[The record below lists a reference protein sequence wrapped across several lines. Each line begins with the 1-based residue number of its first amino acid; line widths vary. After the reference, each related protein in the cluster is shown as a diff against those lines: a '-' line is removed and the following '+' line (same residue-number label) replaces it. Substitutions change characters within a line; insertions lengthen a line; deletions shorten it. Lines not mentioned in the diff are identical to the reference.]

1 MNKDSWIFCLII
13 FVVSLSSLNA
23 GSMDET
29 FNKSVLPLLNKYCT
43 DCHNPDKKKGK
54 VDLDGKRDFN
64 KLMSDKHLWFS
75 VMDQIE
81 FGEMPPKKKKQPSKE
96 EKAII
101 LSWIKGEF
109 TQNLAQKQKKEGRS
123 KFRRLTHRE
132 YQGVFEDLFGFRP
145 SLKKLPDDGRVNGYT
160 KVSSAM
166 QLSSDE
172 IYNYF
177 TTAEE
182 MLSKYAFK
190 RPPNPKHYQP
200 VVRSKAMESGQSKGH
215 NLVLDD
221 GWIVS
226 FNTDLY
232 SGRLERFRATVPGI
246 HKIRMHVYAYQTDKP
261 LPFALY
267 AGHTSAYPQVVRM
280 VDVQEAPPGKPAI
293 IETEVYLNANDSLR
307 LVPLGIGVQ
316 VPKNHNAKKCKGP
329 GLAVQWVEDV
339 RPQLP
344 LKVDGWLTADFP
356 EDLKKRLQGP
366 RVYLRKKGPYKY
378 DKVSHDEFIDIMKKT
393 FKRVGASIY
402 RRDLTEIELNNLL
415 ENVRVGLKEER
426 NAKEIITESIVQ
438 MLSDPEFFCV
448 VESPGK
454 LNDFQLAAR
463 LARFIWNSTPDEEL
477 LNVARLGKLQSD
489 SELIK
494 QTDRMLK
501 DSRSQRFVTDF
512 LDQWL
517 NLSTINDTT
526 PDKKLYPEY
535 NSALKFFSVQ
545 ETRMTF
551 QNILD
556 QNLTVREFVDPTEV
570 YMNYS
575 LAKHYGIDGVKQ
587 VPLKKMKAPKNSAYG
602 GIWTQ
607 PAIMKITADGSS
619 TSPVR
624 RGVWIAERLLGK
636 HISPPPAN
644 VEPVQTDTSGAKTLR
659 QQLEMH
665 SDSPSCASC
674 HKKFDPYGF
683 ALESFDP
690 IGQYRE
696 KYREIIP
703 ELAKLP
709 YHKRKKKQVWK
720 DGLPVDASGITP
732 EGHSFQDIKEL
743 RKYLSSHPEKLA
755 WGVTWHLVTYAT
767 GEESSALDREAIGDI
782 VKASAKKGYGLRS
795 LIHELVK
802 SKLFRFK

>member
-1 MNKDSWIFCLII
+1 MNKNSWIFCFIS
-13 FVVSLSSLNA
+13 FVVSLGTLQA
-23 GSMDET
+23 EALDET
-29 FNKSVLPLLNKYCT
+29 YNNKVLPLLNKYCT

-54 VDLDGKRDFN
+54 VDLDGKRDFT
-64 KLMSDKHLWFS
+64 KLLSDKHLWFS

-96 EKAII
+96 EKEII
-101 LSWIKGEF
+101 LTWIKGELSSQLAEK
-109 TQNLAQKQKKEGRS
+109 QNKEGRS

-145 SLKKLPDDGRVNGYT
+145 SLKKLPDDGVVNGYT
-160 KVSSAM
+160 KVSGAM

-182 MLSKYAFK
+182 MLSKYTFK
-190 RPPNPKHYQP
+190 PKPNPKYYQK

-226 FNTDLY
+226 FNSDLY
-232 SGRLERFRATVPGI
+232 SGRLHRFRATVPGI

-267 AGHTSAYPQVVRM
+267 AGHTSAYPQIVRM
-280 VDVQEAPPGKPAI
+280 VDVQEAPPGKPTI
-293 IETEVYLNANDSLR
+293 IETEVFLKANDSLR

-316 VPKNHNAKKCKGP
+316 VPKNHQAKKCKGP

-339 RPQLP
+339 RPELP
-344 LKVDGWLTADFP
+344 LKVDSFLTQDFP

-378 DKVSHDEFIDIMKKT
+378 DKVSHEEFLEIMRKT
-393 FKRVGASIY
+393 FTRVGASIY
-402 RRDLTEIELNNLL
+402 RRDLSEIEVNNLL
-415 ENVRVGLKEER
+415 ENVKVGLKAER
-426 NAKEIITESIVQ
+426 NVKEIIIESMVQ

-448 VESPGK
+448 VETPGK

-477 LNVARLGKLQSD
+477 LNLAREGKLQSD

-501 DSRSQRFVTDF
+501 DPRSQRFVTDF

-535 NSALKFFSVQ
+535 NRGLKFFSVK
-545 ETRMTF
+545 ETQMTF
-551 QNILD
+551 KNILD
-556 QNLTVREFVDPTEV
+556 NNLSVREFVDPTEV

-575 LAKHYGIDGVKQ
+575 LAKHYGIDGVKN
-587 VPLKKMKAPKNSAYG
+587 VPLQKIKAPKNSPYG

-607 PAIMKITADGSS
+607 PAIMKITADGTS

-644 VEPVQTDTSGAKTLR
+644 VDPVETDTSGAKHLR

-665 SDSPSCASC
+665 SNSPSCASC

-709 YHKRKKKQVWK
+709 YHKRKNKKLWK
-720 DGLPVDASGITP
+720 EGLSVDASGITP
-732 EGHSFQDIKEL
+732 EGHKFKDIQEL

-767 GEESSALDREAIGDI
+767 GEEPSGLDREAIAKI
-782 VKASAKKGYGLRS
+782 VKASAKNDYGLRS